1 MIEMFHTTSIE
12 PFEKLKKLLPN
23 QLNRKFENHPSE
35 SNEVDITNEKIRH
48 TDTYIPKADLKMLL
62 ILNETYKTNNESS
75 KNLYMCVWENIKQLL
90 RSGENDD
97 PSYLEAY
104 TGYLYK
110 TGDLEYVG
118 EQLKEMI
125 ERGVKIDSFL
135 KKHFLAVKKMA
146 KERLEEGEKEGNFQM
161 YLKATFYIK
170 KLNLL

>member
-1 MIEMFHTTSIE
+1 MH
-12 PFEKLKKLLPN
+12 KLVRRN
-23 QLNRKFENHPSE
+23 ENHNSE
-35 SNEVDITNEKIRH
+35 PNMEVAMMNEKVRH

-75 KNLYMCVWENIKQLL
+75 KNLYMCVWENIKQLI
-90 RSGENDD
+90 RSSENDD
-97 PSYLEAY
+97 PSYLEGY

-125 ERGVKIDSFL
+125 EKGVKVDPFL

-146 KERLEEGEKEGNFQM
+146 KEKLEMGEK
-161 YLKATFYIK
+161 
-170 KLNLL
+170 